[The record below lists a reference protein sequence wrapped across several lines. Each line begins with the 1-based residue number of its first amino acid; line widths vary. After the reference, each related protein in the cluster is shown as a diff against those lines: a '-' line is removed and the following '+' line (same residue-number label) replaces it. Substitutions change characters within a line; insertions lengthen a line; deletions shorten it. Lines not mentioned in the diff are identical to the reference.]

1 MADLV
6 AIVGASGSGKST
18 SIERLNPEETFIINV
33 ANKPLPFRGWKSKYK
48 SIKDVGN
55 ENGNYVAT
63 SNVKN
68 IEKIFEFIAKKR
80 PEIRNVIIE
89 DAQYLMAFEAMD
101 RAEEKNFD
109 KFVQIAANFYKV
121 LKGAMDLR
129 DDMKVFV
136 LTHDENV
143 GDAMSP
149 KRKIKTQ
156 GRMLDNVLT
165 VEGLFT
171 YVLFTEVEVQ
181 EGAGSTYKF
190 ITNNDGTTTAK
201 TPRGCFEEG
210 KIDNDLQLVIE
221 AIDSYNIG
229 E

>member
-1 MADLV
+1 MADLI

-18 SIERLNPEETFIINV
+18 SIENLNPQETFIVNV

-48 SIKDVGN
+48 SIKEVGN
-55 ENGNYVAT
+55 EHGNYVAT

-68 IEKIFEFIAKKR
+68 IEKIFAFVAAKR
-80 PEIRNVIIE
+80 PEIKNVIIE

-109 KFVQIAANFYKV
+109 KFVQIAANFYKI
-121 LKGAMDLR
+121 LKAAMDLR

-136 LTHDENV
+136 LTHDEVV
-143 GDAMSP
+143 GDAMSS

-156 GRMLDNVLT
+156 GKMLDNVLT

-171 YVLFTEVEVQ
+171 YVLFTEVELNENNESV
-181 EGAGSTYKF
+181 YKF
-190 ITNNDGTTTAK
+190 ITNNDGSTTAK
-201 TPRGCFEEG
+201 TPRGCFDES
-210 KIDNDLQLVIE
+210 KIDNDLQIVIE
-221 AIDSYNIG
+221 KIDEYNEG
-229 E
+229 